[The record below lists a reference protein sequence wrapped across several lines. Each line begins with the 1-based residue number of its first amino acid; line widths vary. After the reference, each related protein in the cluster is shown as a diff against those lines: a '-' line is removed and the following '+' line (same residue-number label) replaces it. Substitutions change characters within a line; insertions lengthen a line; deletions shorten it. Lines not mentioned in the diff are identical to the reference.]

1 MLPLWKMHKEGEE
14 EVTKL
19 FRRGKMNEKYDEH
32 NPSI

>member
-1 MLPLWKMHKEGEE
+1 MNNEGEE

-19 FRRGKMNEKYDEH
+19 FRRGKMKKNEKYDEH